1 MFGTAAKAADKE
13 VKELNATTKLILG
26 VQMLFVAFGATVL
39 VPLLTGLEPAVALF
53 TAGVGTLIFHLV
65 TKNKVPIFLGSSF
78 AFIAPIIEGTKLY
91 GLPGA
96 LGGLIAA
103 GAIYVVVS
111 MIVRRKGIKLIEKY
125 FPAIVIGPVI
135 MCIGLVLAPTGI
147 DMAKEN
153 WLLATISLAVAI
165 GLVTFG
171 KKMLRLIPILGGI
184 IVGYIVAL
192 FMGLVDFTPVTQAA
206 WLSLPNFTFP
216 AFKWEAIIYFAPVAI
231 APLIE
236 HIGDIYTISEV
247 TGKNFVEN
255 PGIHRTLLGDG
266 LATMAAGFFGG
277 PPNTTYSEVTG
288 AVALTK
294 VYDPAIMRIAAVTA
308 IILAFVGKL
317 GAILKTIPSAVLGG
331 IMILLFGMIAAVGI
345 RTLLQS
351 RPDMNKTRNLV
362 IVSVILTI
370 GIGGATISLGTFSLG
385 GIGLASVVG
394 VILNQ
399 ILPNGE
405 RKRAI

>member
-1 MFGTAAKAADKE
+1 
-13 VKELNATTKLILG
+13 
-26 VQMLFVAFGATVL
+26 
-39 VPLLTGLEPAVALF
+39 VPV
-53 TAGVGTLIFHLV
+53 
-65 TKNKVPIFLGSSF
+65 FLGSSF
-78 AFIAPIIEGTKLY
+78 AFIAPIVGGIELY

-103 GAIYVVVS
+103 GAIYVIVS

-135 MCIGLVLAPTGI
+135 MCIGLALAPTGI

-153 WLLATISLAVAI
+153 WILAIISLAVAI
-165 GLVTFG
+165 GLVVFG
-171 KKMLRLIPILGGI
+171 KKMFKLIPVLGGI
-184 IVGYIVAL
+184 FVGYIVAL
-192 FMGLVDFTPVTQAA
+192 LMGLVDFTPITQAA

-216 AFKWEAIIYFAPVAI
+216 TFKWGAILYFAPVAI

-255 PGIHRTLLGDG
+255 PGIHKTLLGDG
-266 LATMAAGFFGG
+266 LATIMAGFFGG

-294 VYDPAIMRIAAVTA
+294 VYDPVIMRIAAITA
-308 IILAFVGKL
+308 IVLAFVGKL

-362 IVSVILTI
+362 IVSIILTI
-370 GIGGATISLGTFSLG
+370 GIGGAAISWGTFSIA

-405 RKRAI
+405 NKPAV

>member
-1 MFGTAAKAADKE
+1 MLGKPANETDKDA
-13 VKELNATTKLILG
+13 KELNATTKLILG
-26 VQMLFVAFGATVL
+26 IQMLFVAFGATVL
-39 VPLLTGLEPAVALF
+39 VPLLTGLDPAVALF
-53 TAGVGTLIFHLV
+53 TAGVGTLVFHLV
-65 TKNKVPIFLGSSF
+65 TKNKVPVFLGSSF

-103 GAIYVVVS
+103 GAIYVIVS

-147 DMAKEN
+147 EMAQEN
-153 WLLATISLAVAI
+153 WLLAIISLAVAI
-165 GLVTFG
+165 GLVIFG
-171 KKMLRLIPILGGI
+171 KGMLKLIPIFGGI
-184 IVGYIVAL
+184 VIGYIVAL
-192 FMGLVDFTPVTQAA
+192 FMGIVDFTPVTQAA
-206 WLSLPNFTFP
+206 WISLPDFTFP
-216 AFKWEAIIYFAPVAI
+216 AFKWEAIIYFIPVAI

-247 TGKNFVEN
+247 TGKKFVEK
-255 PGIHRTLLGDG
+255 PGVHRTLLGDG
-266 LATMAAGFFGG
+266 LATMIAGFFGG

-294 VYDPAIMRIAAVTA
+294 VYDPEIMRIAAGTA

-345 RTLLQS
+345 RTLLQA

-362 IVSVILTI
+362 IVSIILTI
-370 GIGGATISLGTFSLG
+370 GIGGATISFGSFSLG

-394 VILNQ
+394 LVLNQ
-399 ILPNGE
+399 ILPHEN
-405 RKRAI
+405 KRAL